1 MHGEILLLHHQFN
14 KELLSFQPEPEEEE
28 QASTAHTI
36 TATARHHRRYHLSW
50 MIALL
55 PLAGL
60 SLHHGDGFPW
70 RVRGRLSHFPSLARS
85 PYGSHPRSAR
95 PGPPNGEPT
104 PRSSHPRVAT
114 RCLASHDLGP
124 DQVPTDA
131 GGFDDA
137 WAASDL
143 LTEISIF
150 SPIACIFVYQQRSQS
165 MIPNLSRVWRFAFGT
180 YLACAYAEW
189 VIWLAGNHP
198 VGTTQLESLRASQLG
213 WVVAMMAASSVA
225 GTFMHSGDYFGYT
238 GLVVAFTVP
247 IILIGW

>member
-1 MHGEILLLHHQFN
+1 MAFPGVFED
-14 KELLSFQPEPEEEE
+14 
-28 QASTAHTI
+28 ASRISRAWLALRTALT
-36 TATARHHRRYHLSW
+36 L
-50 MIALL
+50 ALL
-55 PLAGL
+55 VLVPQMV
-60 SLHHGDGFPW
+60 S
-70 RVRGRLSHFPSLARS
+70 
-85 PYGSHPRSAR
+85 R
-95 PGPPNGEPT
+95 P